1 MKLVVLGNGFDLAN
15 NLPTKYKNFF
25 DYYNDKYSIE
35 FDYIYGL
42 LHKEKKSKITD
53 SLSGVIPNETYSRI
67 EDELRKG
74 IKKDFNITNTIVKNP
89 YISIWNLYFWHAK
102 ENLKMNNW
110 SDVEGQIAE
119 VINDFSSLTLL
130 GSEKCINNI
139 SDLIDNFY
147 NYNIEK
153 TKNKISSYDI
163 IYKED
168 IYISFS
174 LEDRFRFI
182 CDSIVLKRYRKPKS
196 NEDIYYL
203 DVLKKELEIFE
214 EGFRQY
220 ISKISKEI
228 IDKNKRTYRSHLLE
242 IADDFTSKK
251 LYLLNFN
258 YTEFSN
264 AGATKIDTVTMSY
277 NKVNI
282 DIKQINVHGTHQSKI
297 IFGID
302 QTDQNE
308 KSFYQFTKT
317 YRKMEYSDDIP
328 TIQLPEPK
336 YISEIVFYGHS
347 LSNPDYSYF
356 HSLFDYYNIYG
367 SEIKLCFK
375 YSLHKDKSNCKHNNI
390 QKIMEL
396 LKTYGEKMFDRARG
410 ENLVHKLLLE
420 NRLSICEVILEPL
433 NLIKFI

>member
-15 NLPTKYKNFF
+15 KLPTKYENFF
-25 DYYNDKYSIE
+25 GYYNNKYSKE
-35 FDYIYGL
+35 FDYIDKL
-42 LHKEKKSKITD
+42 LNKEKGSKITD
-53 SLSGVIPNETYSRI
+53 SFSGVIPSETYSKV
-67 EDELRKG
+67 EYELRIG
-74 IKKDFNITNTIVKNP
+74 IKKDFKIENMIVKNP
-89 YISIWNLYFWHAK
+89 CISIWNLYFWYAK
-102 ENLKMNNW
+102 ENLKMDNW
-110 SDVEGQIAE
+110 SDVEGQIAK

-130 GSEKCINNI
+130 GSEKSINYINN
-139 SDLIDNFY
+139 LIDDFY
-147 NYNIEK
+147 NNNIEI
-153 TKNKISSYDI
+153 TKNKISRYEI
-163 IYKED
+163 KYKGNIYEA
-168 IYISFS
+168 FS

-182 CDSIVLKRYRKPKS
+182 CDSIVLKRYQKS
-196 NEDIYYL
+196 KDDEDVYYL

-228 IDKNKRTYRSHLLE
+228 IDKNKRTYRTRLLE
-242 IADDFTSKK
+242 IAGDFTSKK
-251 LYLLNFN
+251 IYLLNFN

-282 DIKQINVHGTHQSKI
+282 DIKQINVHGTHQAKI

-302 QTDQNE
+302 QTNQNE

-317 YRKMEYSDDIP
+317 YRKMECADVIP

-375 YSLHKDKSNCKHNNI
+375 YSPYKDKSNCKHNNI

-420 NRLSICEVILEPL
+420 NRLSIYEVILEPL
-433 NLIKFI
+433 NL